1 MSSGLR
7 REGGMRHGAMWLA
20 TWLTLLPRLASA
32 AQSAQTSL
40 LSLYVLLEST
50 PWDRALQRYFARA
63 EHSSE
68 RFMLTLSTAGMTWFW
83 IAVSVLCF
91 LAVVC
96 VSAVADWKMLSLLR
110 SGVGAFV
117 GELFRGVRT
126 FYRMFRDRHTPNYA
140 RLVLAGGLAYWLL
153 PMDLI
158 SDDTIVPGFLED
170 IVVAVVS
177 AKWFV
182 YLCPDGVIA
191 RHARGVRE
199 SEEAVKH

>member
-1 MSSGLR
+1 
-7 REGGMRHGAMWLA
+7 
-20 TWLTLLPRLASA
+20 
-32 AQSAQTSL
+32 
-40 LSLYVLLEST
+40 
-50 PWDRALQRYFARA
+50 
-63 EHSSE
+63 
-68 RFMLTLSTAGMTWFW
+68 
-83 IAVSVLCF
+83 
-91 LAVVC
+91 
-96 VSAVADWKMLSLLR
+96 
-110 SGVGAFV
+110 
-117 GELFRGVRT
+117 
-126 FYRMFRDRHTPNYA
+126 MFRDRHTPNYA